1 MHGSGSGI
9 VRSPDSRSNRSVK
22 TTNVKDSNCTYIA
35 TDAIT
40 LLLDMVN
47 KEHKSFAILALATG
61 FTADE
66 LERLEKLFY
75 HAGKSQWDK
84 DTFVAEFEKQLPKRS
99 AMLRSI
105 LEGLKSDGKFV
116 SLCEKYL
123 D

>member
-1 MHGSGSGI
+1 MNEERI
-9 VRSPDSRSNRSVK
+9 
-22 TTNVKDSNCTYIA
+22 KDLEAKLSLA

-75 HAGKSQWDK
+75 HAGESQWDK

>member
-1 MHGSGSGI
+1 GSGSGI